1 MQSFV
6 RFKILTKLLTENAAT
21 VLFLCDNLLVE
32 YKLFEHLFCLFSLL
46 VGFFFSWC
54 YIRAENNARYPGI
67 WSNMLIYSCRI
78 CLLQVV

>member
-1 MQSFV
+1 MQSFA
-6 RFKILTKLLTENAAT
+6 RFKILTKLVTENAAT

-46 VGFFFSWC
+46 VGFFSWC
-54 YIRAENNARYPGI
+54 YIRAENNARYLRI
-67 WSNMLIYSCRI
+67 WSNLLIYSCRI